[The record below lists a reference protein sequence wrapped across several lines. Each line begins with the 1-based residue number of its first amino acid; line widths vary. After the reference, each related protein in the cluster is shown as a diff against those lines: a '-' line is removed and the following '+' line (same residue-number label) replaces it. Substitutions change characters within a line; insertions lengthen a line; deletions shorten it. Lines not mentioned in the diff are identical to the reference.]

1 MRKII
6 GFCNEQKGYLSGKV
20 LVSMPFVCDSRFA
33 QKVIYICGHDDKG
46 AIGLIINKTLDNFS
60 FQDLLQQLD
69 LAQNYSGKKVNMYY
83 GGPVEVNRGFV
94 LHSNDYFSESTIM
107 VDENFF
113 ITSTLDI
120 LRNLAQGKGPQK
132 HLLALGYVGWSEG
145 QLEQEIQDNIWIISQ
160 PTDEVLFNCST
171 ELKWK
176 SSFLQ
181 IGIDPNLISLDSGR
195 A

>member
-1 MRKII
+1 MD
-6 GFCNEQKGYLSGKV
+6 FCNEQKGYLSGKI
-20 LVSMPFVCDSRFA
+20 LISMPFVCDSRFA

-46 AIGLIINKTLDNFS
+46 AIGLVVNKSLDNFS

-69 LAQNYSGKKVNMYY
+69 IKANYLGKKVHMHC
-83 GGPVEVNRGFV
+83 GGSVEVNRGFV
-94 LHSNDYFSESTIM
+94 LHSNDYSSESTIM

-120 LRNLAQGKGPQK
+120 LRNIAQGTGPQK
-132 HLLALGYVGWSEG
+132 YLLALGYVGWSEG
-145 QLEQEIQDNIWIISQ
+145 QLEQEIQDNTWIISQ
-160 PTDEVLFNCST
+160 PSEEILFNCSI

-176 SSFLQ
+176 SAFLQ
-181 IGIDPNLISLDSGR
+181 IGIDPSLISLDFGR